1 VARFGVV
8 VTGTHVRS
16 SLFGLRGLDQSGVD
30 TERGVSPLG
39 KFAAVPWLATGGPV
53 ARGHVVAAAV
63 HLDRG
68 TGPQTNPQITVHGN
82 DVVLRWSDGLDTRI
96 TLPTP

>member
-1 VARFGVV
+1 

-16 SLFGLRGLDQSGVD
+16 SLYGLRGLDQSGVD

-39 KFAAVPWLATGGPV
+39 KFAAVPWLATSGPV
-53 ARGHVVAAAV
+53 ARGHVSVAAV

-68 TGPQTNPQITVHGN
+68 SGAVACPQITVHGN

-96 TLPTP
+96 TLPNP